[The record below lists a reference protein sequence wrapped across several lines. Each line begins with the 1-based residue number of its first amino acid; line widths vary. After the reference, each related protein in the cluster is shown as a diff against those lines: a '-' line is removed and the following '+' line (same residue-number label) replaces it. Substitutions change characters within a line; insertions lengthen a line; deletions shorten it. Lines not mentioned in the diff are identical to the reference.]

1 MARKTIQ
8 EFVEQAQQVRGDR
21 FYYSEMEYV
30 NTHTFVEIRCK
41 ECELRAIKASYKQG
55 LFQMQ

>member
-30 NTHTFVEIRCK
+30 NTHTLVEIRYAF
-41 ECELRAIKASYKQG
+41 EEVQVVIPNI
-55 LFQMQ
+55 